1 MTFAVP
7 SIRVS
12 VAGLLAVSLAA
23 VTLCT
28 QSPVAVARFAAP
40 TNHRHCCG
48 ACDGKGC
55 GMGCCKPSQPTPA
68 VPPLRTFS
76 HFKSL
81 VLASWHAPAANSPAG
96 IEQGVQRASPLAYA
110 SSLPTLQS
118 EHVRIQT

>member
-1 MTFAVP
+1 MKCAIR

-12 VAGLLAVSLAA
+12 VAGLLAVGLAA

-48 ACDGKGC
+48 ACGGKCC
-55 GMGCCKPSQPTPA
+55 GMACCKPSQPTPA
-68 VPPLRTFS
+68 VPPVRTFS

-81 VLASWHAPAANSPAG
+81 VLASWHAPATTSPAG
-96 IEQGVQRASPLAYA
+96 IEQGIQRASPLAHA
-110 SSLPTLQS
+110 SALPTLQS
-118 EHVRIQT
+118 VHVRIQT